1 MFRKSLTGEK
11 HINATTITADSVNT
25 KSIVDEDGLSFESS
39 IKTGNLIDNH
49 KELLSSLKPLGTA
62 GTGTFNTIS
71 PHAVDDRPNDCI
83 VVFEHDQNAVSHH
96 FISCKLQDA
105 IIKMDKIHADMK
117 GVVADNSADKFLKT
131 NSAYS
136 AFHSENI
143 ETSGKWTFTTEPVY
157 KVGGVEYVLQ
167 HATSSNIVGHHTTDN
182 SSSTHPK
189 IGSTSGDNWNASASA
204 GVGAVQY
211 IVVNDTNG
219 QLLTE
224 KKKQTY
230 HKINYK
236 PSAYTASDILVVAG
250 NDIHKASPYYIMTTD
265 TDGKLLA
272 KYLWSTDFN
281 MFPMGSTA
289 GGADAR
295 PVSDRY
301 KQGLV
306 PEGSGTHNN
315 EFLRKDG
322 TWGQPPS
329 SGFVNPTSVV
339 ALGGIADGSK
349 FTDDDADN
357 FMELGRGKLGYNG
370 TDSDVFSIAHRDNFS
385 NVNYALSQ
393 DANGATMLN
402 SKTGQLLSLRV
413 NDEIIQKMD
422 ADDITLRANVVVEGN
437 HIINLQGTSGNILA
451 SPNADISFTIGRGQ
465 LGYNATDTDAFCVAH
480 RDNFNATD
488 YSLLQDANGATMIN
502 SKTGQLLTLR
512 VNDTIVQQM
521 DADDITFKGN
531 AIVDG
536 SHTLTLNNTS
546 GNILASPNAD
556 ISFTIGRG
564 QVGYNGTDTDAFC
577 VAHRDNFNGTDY
589 SLLQLADGNTFINA
603 KNGQAISFRI
613 NDATSIAYISSTA
626 FVSNVEMVNNVLS
639 GVAFSSLDADTTY
652 TFGRASI
659 IGASDIMYLGHRD
672 NANSTDYA
680 ISQLQ
685 NGATTINSKSGQ
697 GLHGSVGGVVCFDT
711 TADDFTFAVNAV
723 VNSSH
728 NLNLQATSGTPFIST
743 DNDLIFE
750 MGRGKIGYNGYNAD
764 TMTLAHRDHFDGTD
778 YMIRQDFNG
787 YTFINCPSGVYITFR
802 IANVE
807 KMRMNTNKLLLKV
820 NVEVDSSHII
830 ELKKTSGTIFEST
843 DDDTIFEFGR
853 GKVGYAT
860 NSDEFAIGHRDC
872 FSSTDCALIQDELGE
887 TIVNAKTGKKVN
899 LKVNDTSIVEVG
911 ANEVIYKKKIEFA
924 GDFGG
929 RIIDDGT
936 ALNTSN
942 EIFVGGV
949 RLGYW
954 GGGAGYGALYNK
966 GNSGASS
973 YAILAGSSDTYLN
986 ATTTIYVRINNSTS
1000 IFTGT
1005 ASALQIY
1012 GSTEYT
1018 SDIRIKDEIEDAD
1031 DYWDAFKTIKIKKYK
1046 KITKDAPDKKRLG
1059 VIADEIEVNTNEMI
1073 SNAFSQGTAN
1083 NPMELNDGTSVDEIK
1098 KVQYDQLY
1106 RMSMTII
1113 QQLQTRVEAL
1123 ETIIQNNNLS

>member
-11 HINATTITADSVNT
+11 HITATSITADSVNT
-25 KSIVDEDGLSFESS
+25 KSIVDEEGINFENS

-83 VVFEHDQNAVSHH
+83 VVFEHDKDAVSHH

-117 GVVADNSADKFLKT
+117 GVVADNSANKFLKT
-131 NSAYS
+131 DSAYS
-136 AFHSENI
+136 AFHTENI

-157 KVGGVEYVLQ
+157 KTGGVEYVLQ
-167 HATSSNIVGHHTTDN
+167 HAQSTNIVGHHATNN

-189 IGSTSGDNWNASASA
+189 IGATGTGNWDASASS

-211 IVVNDTNG
+211 IVVNNTNG
-219 QLLTE
+219 QLQTE

-236 PSAYTASDILVVAG
+236 PSNYTESDILVVAG
-250 NDIHKASPYYIMTTD
+250 NDIHKSSPYYIMTTD

-272 KYLWSTDFN
+272 KFLWSTDFN

-306 PEGSGTHNN
+306 PEGSGTHND

-322 TWGQPPS
+322 TWASPPT

-370 TDSDVFSIAHRDNFS
+370 TDSDVFSVAHRDNFS

-402 SKTGQLLSLRV
+402 SKTGQLL
-413 NDEIIQKMD
+413 
-422 ADDITLRANVVVEGN
+422 
-437 HIINLQGTSGNILA
+437 
-451 SPNADISFTIGRGQ
+451 
-465 LGYNATDTDAFCVAH
+465 
-480 RDNFNATD
+480 
-488 YSLLQDANGATMIN
+488 
-502 SKTGQLLTLR
+502 TLR

-521 DADDITFKGN
+521 DADEITFKGD
-531 AIVDG
+531 AIVDA
-536 SHTLTLNNTS
+536 SHILRLNNTS
-546 GNILASPNAD
+546 GNILATTDND

-564 QVGYNGTDTDAFC
+564 QIGYNGTDTDAYC
-577 VAHRDNFNGTDY
+577 VAHRDNFTGTDY
-589 SLLQLADGNTFINA
+589 ALLQLADGNTIINA
-603 KNGQAISFRI
+603 KSGTNISFKI
-613 NDATSIAYISSTA
+613 NDHATSIAYISSTA
-626 FVSNVEMVNNVLS
+626 FIFNKYILNEVSS
-639 GVAFSSLDADTTY
+639 GVAFSSTDADTQFI
-652 TFGRASI
+652 FGRASFLGI
-659 IGASDIMYLGHRD
+659 SDGMYLGHRD
-672 NANSTDYA
+672 NTNSTDFA
-680 ISQLQ
+680 INQLH

-697 GLHGSVGGVVCFDT
+697 GLHGAIGGVVCFDT
-711 TADDFTFAVNAV
+711 TASDFTFAVNAV

-743 DNDLIFE
+743 DNDIIFEMGRGKVGYNGTDADAYCVAHRDNFNGTDYSLLQLADGNTIINAKSGQVISFKINDATSTAFISSTTFTSNVEMVNNVLSGTAFSSTDNDIIFE
-750 MGRGKIGYNGYNAD
+750 MGRGKIGYDGTNGD
-764 TMTLAHRDHFDGTD
+764 TFTLAHRDLFDGNQ

-787 YTFINCPSGVYITFR
+787 YTYLNAITGSYITFR
-802 IANVE
+802 INNNE
-807 KMRMNTNKLLLKV
+807 KMRMTTNKLLLKGHL
-820 NVEVDSSHII
+820 EVDSSHNI

-872 FSSTDCALIQDELGE
+872 FIEADLALAQTELGE
-887 TIVNAKTGKKVN
+887 TIVNAKTGKKIL
-899 LKVNDTSIVEVG
+899 LKINNTSIVEIS
-911 ANEVIYKKKIEFA
+911 ATEAIYKKKIEFA

-929 RIIDDGT
+929 RLIDDGT
-936 ALNTSN
+936 AMNTSN
-942 EIFVGGV
+942 DIFVGGA
-949 RLGYW
+949 RIGYW
-954 GGGAGYGALYNK
+954 EGGAGYGAFYNK
-966 GNSGASS
+966 GNSTAGN
-973 YAILAGSSDTYLN
+973 YALLAGSTDTYLN
-986 ATTTIYVRINNSTS
+986 ASTTIYARINNSTTVMTMS
-1000 IFTGT
+1000 S
-1005 ASALQIY
+1005 SALQIY
-1012 GSTEYT
+1012 GTTEYT
-1018 SDIRIKDEIEDAD
+1018 SDRRIKDEIEDAD

-1046 KITKDAPDKKRLG
+1046 KITKDATDKKRLG
-1059 VIADEIEVNTNEMI
+1059 VIADDIEVNTNEMI

-1083 NPMELNDGTSVDEIK
+1083 NPMELNDGTSVDEVK

>member
-1 MFRKSLTGEK
+1 MFKKSLSGTR
-11 HINATTITADSVNT
+11 HIDADTITATSVST
-25 KSIVDEDGLSFESS
+25 KTIVDEEGLSFESQ

-49 KELLSSLKPLGTA
+49 KELLSSLKPLGTV

-71 PHAVDDRPNDCI
+71 PHAVDDRANDCV

-96 FISCKLQDA
+96 FISCKLQDS

-117 GVVADNSADKFLKT
+117 GTVADNSANKFLKT
-131 NSAYS
+131 DNAYTT
-136 AFHSENI
+136 FHSADN

-167 HATSSNIVGHHTTDN
+167 HATSSNIVGHHSSTN

-189 IGSTSGDNWNASASA
+189 IGSTGSGNWDASASA

-236 PSAYTASDILVVAG
+236 PSAYTESDILVVAG
-250 NDIHKASPYYIMTTD
+250 NDIHKASPYFIGTFD
-265 TDGKLLA
+265 TDGKILA
-272 KYLWSTDFN
+272 KALWDTAFN
-281 MFPMGSTA
+281 MFPMGSSA

-295 PVSDRY
+295 AGADQY

-306 PEGSGTHNN
+306 PEGSATHNN

-393 DANGATMLN
+393 DANGATMIN

-422 ADDITLRANVVVEGN
+422 ADDITLRANVVVEGS

-451 SPNADISFTIGRGQ
+451 SPNADISF
-465 LGYNATDTDAFCVAH
+465 
-480 RDNFNATD
+480 
-488 YSLLQDANGATMIN
+488 S
-502 SKTGQLLTLR
+502 
-512 VNDTIVQQM
+512 
-521 DADDITFKGN
+521 
-531 AIVDG
+531 
-536 SHTLTLNNTS
+536 
-546 GNILASPNAD
+546 
-556 ISFTIGRG
+556 IGRG
-564 QVGYNGTDTDAFC
+564 QVGYNGTDVDGYC

-589 SLLQLADGNTFINA
+589 ALLQLADGNTFINA

-659 IGASDIMYLGHRD
+659 LGASDVMYLGHRD

-728 NLNLQATSGTPFIST
+728 NLNLQATSGTPFVST
-743 DNDLIFE
+743 DNDIIFE

-787 YTFINCPSGVYITFR
+787 YTFINCPSGVYLTFR

-986 ATTTIYVRINNSTS
+986 ATTTFYVRINNSTTVLQAS
-1000 IFTGT
+1000 S
-1005 ASALQIY
+1005 SALQIY
-1012 GSTEYT
+1012 GTTEYT
-1018 SDIRIKDEIEDAD
+1018 SDKRIKGDIKDAD
-1031 DYWDAFKTIKIKKYK
+1031 DYWDAFKTIKIKQYK
-1046 KITKDAPDKKRLG
+1046 KITKDASDKERLG
-1059 VIADEIEVNTNEMI
+1059 VIADDIEVNQHTMI
-1073 SNAFSQGTAN
+1073 SNAFSQGTSN
-1083 NPMELNDGTSVDEIK
+1083 NPLELNDGTSVDEIK

-1106 RMSMTII
+1106 RMSMTVI
-1113 QQLQTRVEAL
+1113 QQLQLRVEAL
-1123 ETIIQNNNLS
+1123 ETIIQNNNLT

>member
-480 RDNFNATD
+480 RDNFNA
-488 YSLLQDANGATMIN
+488 
-502 SKTGQLLTLR
+502 
-512 VNDTIVQQM
+512 
-521 DADDITFKGN
+521 
-531 AIVDG
+531 
-536 SHTLTLNNTS
+536 
-546 GNILASPNAD
+546 
-556 ISFTIGRG
+556 
-564 QVGYNGTDTDAFC
+564 
-577 VAHRDNFNGTDY
+577 TDY

>member
-393 DANGATMLN
+393 DANGATMIN
-402 SKTGQLLSLRV
+402 SKSGQLLSLRV

-488 YSLLQDANGATMIN
+488 YSLLQ
-502 SKTGQLLTLR
+502 
-512 VNDTIVQQM
+512 
-521 DADDITFKGN
+521 
-531 AIVDG
+531 
-536 SHTLTLNNTS
+536 
-546 GNILASPNAD
+546 
-556 ISFTIGRG
+556 
-564 QVGYNGTDTDAFC
+564 
-577 VAHRDNFNGTDY
+577 
-589 SLLQLADGNTFINA
+589 LADGNTIINA
-603 KNGQAISFRI
+603 KSGQAISFRI
-613 NDATSIAYISSTA
+613 NDATSTAYISSTG
-626 FVSNVEMVNNVLS
+626 FISNVEMVNNVLS